1 MSAQICKYT
10 KKHGIVNC
18 KQVNFIV
25 YEILINKAVRCK
37 TKQNSAKQN
46 HKTDGQRTKRK
57 QRKTNRK
64 KNDKKH
70 EQIHLIIYILTY
82 NPLDI

>member
-25 YEILINKAVRCK
+25 YEILINKAVRYK
-37 TKQNSAKQN
+37 TKQNSTKQN
-46 HKTDGQRTKRK
+46 KTDGQRTKRK
-57 QRKTNRK
+57 QASKPAAHTDTRSSLS
-64 KNDKKH
+64 D
-70 EQIHLIIYILTY
+70 EALLFISV
-82 NPLDI
+82 LDTAV

>member
-25 YEILINKAVRCK
+25 YEILINKAVRYK
-37 TKQNSAKQN
+37 TKQNSTKQN
-46 HKTDGQRTKRK
+46 KTDGQRTKRK

-64 KNDKKH
+64 KMTKNMNK
-70 EQIHLIIYILTY
+70 YT
-82 NPLDI
+82 